1 MMKIESET
9 LEEIRKSYLEAS
21 LEIEPHLVG
30 RLGDIPVTRV
40 YSQPSGIKNVVHP
53 GESAGPV

>member
-1 MMKIESET
+1 MTQIESET
-9 LEEIRKSYLEAS
+9 LEEIRKPYLEAS
-21 LEIEPHLVG
+21 PEIEPHLG

-40 YSQPSGIKNVVHP
+40 YSQPSGIRNVVRP

>member
-1 MMKIESET
+1 MQIESET

-21 LEIEPHLVG
+21 PEIEPHLVG

-40 YSQPSGIKNVVHP
+40 YSQPSRIKNVLSP
-53 GESAGPV
+53 GESTGLV